1 MHLVHKE
8 QMMSRRRRT
17 EWDDSALKNN
27 STYVHYFEQL
37 EQLAISMFEWQN
49 LPETM
54 DERFLELTL
63 FKNGQ
68 AVLFKDEVMGL
79 LSLPVTTSGRWN
91 VYNIPTQRR
100 AYATNGY
107 NKNLDENDSVIVYNN
122 MIRTNSVLVI
132 KMYAR
137 KLYELD
143 RVIDVNCRA
152 QKTPV
157 LITGSEQQ
165 QLTLRNVYMAYDGNQ
180 PVIFGDKNL
189 DLNSLKV
196 LKTDA
201 PYISDKLYQLKMQIW
216 NEALTYLGISNLN
229 MQKKER
235 LISDEVTRN
244 MGGTLANRYSR
255 LNARRYACEQFNKM
269 FGTDIHVDY
278 REDFR
283 ELDDEFMIEMDEAG
297 KIEVNP
303 MVQDLRSKSHIE
315 ALKGEIKDE

>member
-1 MHLVHKE
+1 
-8 QMMSRRRRT
+8 MMIRRRRT
-17 EWDDSALKNN
+17 EWKDSALKNN
-27 STYVHYFEQL
+27 ATYIHYYEQL

-49 LPETM
+49 LPDTM

-68 AVLFKDEVMGL
+68 AVLFEDEVMGK
-79 LSLPVTTSGRWN
+79 LSLPVTTRGRWN
-91 VYNIPTQRR
+91 VYNIPMQRR

-107 NKNLDENDSVIVYNN
+107 NKNLSDKDSVIVYNN
-122 MIRTNSVLVI
+122 MIRTNSVLTI

-180 PVIFGDKNL
+180 PVIYGDKNL
-189 DLNSLKV
+189 DLNALKV
-196 LKTDA
+196 FKTDA
-201 PYISDKLYQLKMQIW
+201 PYMSDKLYTLKMQVW

-255 LNARRYACEQFNKM
+255 LNARRYAAEEFNKM
-269 FGTDIHVDY
+269 FGTNIHVDY

-283 ELDDEFMIEMDEAG
+283 ELDEFMIEMDEAG

-303 MVQDLRSKSHIE
+303 MVQNLRSKSHIE
-315 ALKGEIKDE
+315 ALKGGADNE

>member
-1 MHLVHKE
+1 
-8 QMMSRRRRT
+8 MSRRRRT
-17 EWDDSALKNN
+17 EWEDSALKNN
-27 STYVHYFEQL
+27 ATYVHYYEQL

-49 LPETM
+49 LPDTM
-54 DERFLELTL
+54 NERFLELTL

-68 AVLFKDEVMGL
+68 AVLFEDEVMGK

-91 VYNIPTQRR
+91 VYNVPMQRR

-107 NKNLDENDSVIVYNN
+107 NKNLSDKDSVIVYNN
-122 MIRTNSVLVI
+122 MIRTNSVLTI
-132 KMYAR
+132 NMFAR

-157 LITGSEQQ
+157 LITGTEQQ
-165 QLTLRNVYMAYDGNQ
+165 QLTLRNVYLAYDGNQ

-189 DLNSLKV
+189 DLNALKV
-196 LKTDA
+196 FKTDA
-201 PYISDKLYQLKMQIW
+201 PYMSDKLYTLKMQVW

-255 LNARRYACEQFNKM
+255 LNARRYAAEEFNKM

-303 MVQDLRSKSHIE
+303 MVQDLRSKSHID
-315 ALKGEIKDE
+315 ALKGVVENE

>member
-1 MHLVHKE
+1 
-8 QMMSRRRRT
+8 MSRRRRT

-27 STYVHYFEQL
+27 ATYVHYFEQL
-37 EQLAISMFEWQN
+37 EQLAISMFAWDN
-49 LPETM
+49 LPDTM

-68 AVLFKDEVMGL
+68 AILFEDEVMGK

-91 VYNIPTQRR
+91 VYNVPMQRR

-107 NKNLDENDSVIVYNN
+107 NKRLTDKDSVIVYNN
-122 MIRTNSVLVI
+122 MIRTNSVLTI

-143 RVIDVNCRA
+143 RIIDVNSRA

-157 LITGSEQQ
+157 LLTGTEQQ
-165 QLTLRNVYMAYDGNQ
+165 QLTLKNTYMAYDGNQ
-180 PVIFGDKNL
+180 PVIYGDKNL

-201 PYISDKLYQLKMQIW
+201 PYISDKIYTLKMQTW
-216 NEALTYLGISNLN
+216 NEALTYLGISNMN

-235 LISDEVTRN
+235 LISDEVIRN

-255 LNARRYACEQFNKM
+255 LNARRYAADKFNKM

-283 ELDDEFMIEMDEAG
+283 ELDDEFMIEMDERG
-297 KIEVNP
+297 RLEVNP
-303 MVQDLRSKSHIE
+303 MVQDLRSKSHID
-315 ALKGEIKDE
+315 ALDAIKGDKNE